1 MNDLVFRGADNQA
14 LTNSLLVAEKF
25 GKRHADVLDA
35 IRELFVSAEKS
46 VKTNNQQLSEMFAL
60 VEYDVALNNG
70 TGGIKK
76 APMYVMNRDGFT
88 LLVMGFTGRKAFQF
102 KLAYIAA
109 FNAMEKVIKEEYT
122 RILSDMDQRI
132 KGLEEKFSSS
142 NEFAFLMRLT
152 SGISLRE
159 NIQYLIDDCVR
170 RMGVTRKNVW
180 FEICR
185 QLYNRYRIPISLYKK
200 KSSEEKIMDLM
211 DRYGLLFRIYA
222 IVLDMHDIVTR
233 YRDMEGI
240 KSVL

>member
-25 GKRHADVLDA
+25 GKEHSDVLKA
-35 IRELFVSAEKS
+35 IDTIFAKVP
-46 VKTNNQQLSEMFAL
+46 VNQCKGYFSDTSIEIPQP
-60 VEYDVALNNG
+60 N
-70 TGGIKK
+70 GGIRHSRVV
-76 APMYVMNRDGFT
+76 AMNRDGFT